1 MDRPVVSRKS
11 LNRLWIHFGL
21 VVVVG
26 LLGLASCGREA
37 APAAVDASVE
47 NLDNREVAAAGAET
61 DSLEN
66 RVDNGVGGAASVA
79 ADKRVEG
86 AALVADDKA
95 VEVPVKVE
103 LTHDVICPWCRIGHH
118 RLSAAIA
125 RYGRPV
131 EVVYQPFLLDPDVP
145 PEGVDLRARL
155 AEKYGAASLDS
166 MFDRVTQ
173 IGRADGLTFD
183 FVKVTRTPNTI
194 AAHMLVEAAP
204 QAKQTAF
211 LDRLHTAYFERGE
224 DIGDRAVLLTHWEA
238 AGLVRVDGE
247 KALDDAALR
256 QRVTTEARSQSRSGV
271 RGVPFF
277 RIGATTVSGAQPVEA
292 LVQAL
297 QAAGR

>member
-1 MDRPVVSRKS
+1 MGRPAVSLEP
-11 LNRLWIHFGL
+11 LNRAWTQVGL
-21 VVVVG
+21 LVVVG
-26 LLGLASCGREA
+26 LLGLVACGREP
-37 APAAVDASVE
+37 APAMVEATVDKLE
-47 NLDNREVAAAGAET
+47 NREVSAAVAAT
-61 DSLEN
+61 ISLGN
-66 RVDNGVGGAASVA
+66 R

-155 AEKYGAASLDS
+155 AEKYGAASLDA

-173 IGRADGLTFD
+173 IGKADGLTFD

-204 QAKQTAF
+204 VDKQTAF

-224 DIGDRAVLLTHWEA
+224 DIGDRAVLLLHWEA
-238 AGLVRVDGE
+238 AGLVRADGE

-256 QRVTTEARSQSRSGV
+256 ERVTTEARSQSRSGV

-277 RIGATTVSGAQPVEA
+277 RIGTTTVSGAQPVEA
-292 LVQAL
+292 IVQAL
-297 QAAGR
+297 QAAARE